1 MPESP
6 TPAGAVFLSYAR
18 EDSEAARR
26 MADAM
31 RAFGLEVWFDQS
43 ELRGGDTWDAK
54 IKTQIRTC
62 ALFVPII
69 SAHTQRRA
77 EGYFR
82 REWKFGVER
91 THDMASGTAFVVPVV
106 IDDTLESD
114 ALVPEE
120 FMRFQW
126 TRLQHGFPT
135 PEFIA
140 QVKQLLANPRVQAS
154 RAPAAPKPA
163 ASQPPAPPVAPA
175 AEPRKLNWAAMALAA
190 VIVLAASAFLFLRKP
205 QPPPTPPPAA
215 SVESKAA
222 DASASTSKSI
232 AVLPFANFSQD
243 KDNEFFADGLQDE
256 VITALAKIHDL
267 KVISRTS
274 VLAYRNP
281 EGRNLKKIGTELGV
295 STVLEGSVQ
304 RVGSKV
310 HLNVQLIDARTDDHL
325 WADSY
330 TEDLTDIF
338 TIESS
343 LAQQIAT
350 SLKASLTTD
359 EQALINRRPT
369 QNQEAY
375 DLYLRGRVL
384 MEDID
389 TKSTLQDSLDV
400 IAIFDKAAAKDPLFS
415 LPHVQASIMHEG
427 LYWYSAFDSSEDRR
441 LKALSELQT
450 AERLAPSAP
459 ETSLAQ
465 AEYDYVCLN
474 DWAKALAEY
483 RQAAVGLPNDAQVRY
498 GIGRSLRRLGRYDE
512 AFEEFQKAAAL
523 NPNDDTSA
531 FTVVEMCFGLHRFD
545 KVVEFGRYYGE
556 RFPKDDFIASLR
568 SEAQFQIDGDRTAH
582 LARLAV
588 LNPIASDP
596 HTIAY
601 FRALASGDLATAERE
616 ISNPDIKTLTSATGS
631 ITYPAD
637 LDRAYMAYLLGKKE
651 TAKTF
656 ADQAISACRTATWT
670 RRQLP
675 WSHMCIA
682 EGEAYEGDT
691 EVAVRDGKAAMDEMN
706 AFDAFDGVA
715 IRFNYATILVIAGRN
730 DEALAVL
737 REAYAHPL
745 EIAPR
750 SLLYDPI
757 WGRLKGDPRLA
768 EILDNVKSL

>member
-1 MPESP
+1 
-6 TPAGAVFLSYAR
+6 
-18 EDSEAARR
+18 
-26 MADAM
+26 
-31 RAFGLEVWFDQS
+31 
-43 ELRGGDTWDAK
+43 
-54 IKTQIRTC
+54 
-62 ALFVPII
+62 VPII
-69 SAHTQRRA
+69 SAHTQKRA

-106 IDDTLESD
+106 IDETLESE

-135 PEFIA
+135 PQFIS
-140 QVKQLLANPRVQAS
+140 QVKQLLENPRVPVS
-154 RAPAAPKPA
+154 RAAAGPKPA
-163 ASQPPAPPVAPA
+163 ESRPATATAAAHPRHLSRVVTALVAA
-175 AEPRKLNWAAMALAA
+175 
-190 VIVLAASAFLFLRKP
+190 IVLAGAAFVFLRKP
-205 QPPPTPPPAA
+205 EPAPVSKPTAAPVEPSAAENPPAN
-215 SVESKAA
+215 
-222 DASASTSKSI
+222 SKSI

-281 EGRNLKKIGTELGV
+281 EGRNLKKIGAELGV
-295 STVLEGSVQ
+295 SSILEGSVQ

-343 LAQQIAT
+343 LAQQIAA

-359 EQALINRRPT
+359 EQALIGRRPT

-384 MEDID
+384 MERID
-389 TKSTLQDSLDV
+389 TKSTFQDNLDV
-400 IAIFDKAAAKDPLFS
+400 IALFEKSAAKDPLFS

-427 LYWYSAFDSSEDRR
+427 LYWYAALDSTEDRR
-441 LKALSELQT
+441 LKALAEVQI

-459 ETSLAQ
+459 ETYLAE

-474 DWAKALAEY
+474 DWSKALEEY
-483 RQAAVGLPNDAQVRY
+483 RKAAVGLPNDAQVRY
-498 GIGRSLRRLGRYDE
+498 GIGRSLRRLGRYVE
-512 AFEEFQKAAAL
+512 AFGEFQKAAAL

-531 FTVVEMCFGLHRFD
+531 FTVVEMCFALHRYD
-545 KVVEFGRYYGE
+545 KVVELGRYYGE
-556 RFPKDDFIASLR
+556 RFPTDDFIAALR
-568 SEAQFQIDGDRTAH
+568 SDAQFQIDGDRAAL
-582 LARLAV
+582 LARFAN
-588 LNPIASDP
+588 LNPIASDE
-596 HTIAY
+596 HTVAY
-601 FRALASGDLATAERE
+601 FRALMAGDLATAERE
-616 ISNPDIKTLTSATGS
+616 ISSSEIKMITNITGS
-631 ITYPAD
+631 IAYPAD
-637 LDRAYMAYLLGKKE
+637 LERAFMAYLLGKKE
-651 TAKTF
+651 AAKAF
-656 ADQAISACRTATWT
+656 ADQAISACKKTAWT

-675 WSHMCIA
+675 WAHMCIA
-682 EGEAYEGDT
+682 QGEAYEGDIDD
-691 EVAVRDGKAAMDEMN
+691 ALRDGKAAMEEMN
-706 AFDAFDGVA
+706 ASDVFDGVA
-715 IRFNYATILVIAGRN
+715 IKFNYATLLVIGGRN

-737 REAYAHPL
+737 REAYTEPL
-745 EIAPR
+745 EVVPR
-750 SLLYDPI
+750 SLPYDPI
-757 WGRLKGDPRLA
+757 WSRLKGDPRFA
-768 EILDNVKSL
+768 EVLDSVKQL